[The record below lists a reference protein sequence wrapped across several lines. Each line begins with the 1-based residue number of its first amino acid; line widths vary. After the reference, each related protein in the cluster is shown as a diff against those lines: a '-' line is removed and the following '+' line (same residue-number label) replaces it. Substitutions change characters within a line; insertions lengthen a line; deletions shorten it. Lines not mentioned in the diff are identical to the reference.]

1 MKKILSRGEKK
12 LLEIFELFSKY
23 YSLGILPFIAEAEM
37 PDDAEIC
44 DMLAARRAANGAT
57 QTEPVRV
64 QGGENIPAAE
74 LTVEQ
79 ADSVNAV
86 IRKAGGIENIR
97 SAFKRYKR
105 EHPDKYDIVMDFV
118 LKDLQ
123 EIDNAEEI
131 AERNG
136 YSSRWI
142 GKKKIEAWK
151 AVVRCIELEK
161 YSILKERKTQ

>member
-1 MKKILSRGEKK
+1 MKKVMSGGEKK

-37 PDDAEIC
+37 PDDAAIC
-44 DMLAARRAANGAT
+44 EMLAARRAAKGIYPA
-57 QTEPVRV
+57 EYIYV
-64 QGGENIPAAE
+64 QGGQNIPAAE
-74 LTVEQ
+74 LMTEQ

-86 IRKAGGIENIR
+86 IRKAGGAENIR
-97 SAFKRYKR
+97 KAFKRYER
-105 EHPDKYDIVMDFV
+105 EHPDKYNIVKDFL
-118 LKDLQ
+118 LKDLK
-123 EIDNAEEI
+123 ELDNLEEI

-151 AVVRCIELEK
+151 DVVRCIELEK
-161 YSILKERKTQ
+161 HSILKER